1 MFIDNYFN
9 TTIWSEQK
17 PEFVKSLNKAS
28 NKYIKDARTRE
39 KKFIKEHGDFGRSY
53 HSTPLTMDNDFLD
66 FRNYIGQ
73 KSWEYLDHQGYD
85 MQQYTTM
92 FSEMWVQE
100 FAKKGGGHHSAHVH
114 WNQHVSGFYFLK
126 CSDKTS
132 YPVFHEPRTGA
143 RATKLKMKDQKGV
156 WGGSELI
163 HFKPT
168 PGTLIIFP
176 GFLEH
181 EFSVDFGL
189 YIGIYKPCRKKW
201 LKMFKKKKYT
211 VIRQAISKDLA
222 AFVANYFMMQK
233 QVYDTCR
240 AQRYISPFE
249 NIIGHYEGRDEQI
262 PETYSQYSNIA
273 METLMLKCQPKMEEV
288 TGLKLYPAYTYA
300 RIYKKGDILKRHKD
314 RFSCEISTT
323 MNLGGDDWPIYLEPS
338 GKEGM
343 KGIKV
348 DLKPGDMLVYSGCE
362 LEHWRNKFRGKE
374 CVQVFLHYNNRK
386 TPGARDNMFDKRPHL
401 GLPSWFKR

>member
-1 MFIDNYFN
+1 MN
-9 TTIWSEQK
+9 
-17 PEFVKSLNKAS
+17 
-28 NKYIKDARTRE
+28 
-39 KKFIKEHGDFGRSY
+39 
-53 HSTPLTMDNDFLD
+53 
-66 FRNYIGQ
+66 
-73 KSWEYLDHQGYD
+73 
-85 MQQYTTM
+85 
-92 FSEMWVQE
+92 
-100 FAKKGGGHHSAHVH
+100 
-114 WNQHVSGFYFLK
+114 
-126 CSDKTS
+126 
-132 YPVFHEPRTGA
+132 
-143 RATKLKMKDQKGV
+143 
-156 WGGSELI
+156 
-163 HFKPT
+163 
-168 PGTLIIFP
+168 
-176 GFLEH
+176 
-181 EFSVDFGL
+181 
-189 YIGIYKPCRKKW
+189 
-201 LKMFKKKKYT
+201 FKKKKYT

-240 AQRYISPFE
+240 NARYISPFE
-249 NIIGHYEGRDEQI
+249 NIIGHYEGKDEQI

-273 METLMLKCQPKMEEV
+273 METLMLKCQPEMEKV

-323 MNLGGDDWPIYLEPS
+323 MNLGGDDWPIYLEPNPKKGGVKPGVGYVS
-338 GKEGM
+338 ENT

-362 LEHWRNKFRGKE
+362 LEHWRNKFKGKE